1 MLATRKTLDWEK
13 KGGGNTEC
21 ALKSLFGWDSIF
33 SWNRLCWRSLSH
45 FWEKL
50 VSFRKCKVQQTG
62 PTDWKHRCV
71 LQNKN
76 VYCKTQMYFAK
87 QNTFLF
93 WIKILMCFAIR
104 LAIVITSVRTVMQL
118 LVSTMKDDL
127 RPHQQPPY
135 LPLSAP
141 CDYKKIWNRAN
152 FVFVAP

>member
-1 MLATRKTLDWEK
+1 
-13 KGGGNTEC
+13 
-21 ALKSLFGWDSIF
+21 
-33 SWNRLCWRSLSH
+33 
-45 FWEKL
+45 
-50 VSFRKCKVQQTG
+50 
-62 PTDWKHRCV
+62 
-71 LQNKN
+71 
-76 VYCKTQMYFAK
+76 
-87 QNTFLF
+87 
-93 WIKILMCFAIR
+93 MCFAIR